1 MVSPIV
7 VALDFPELGP
17 AREMARDLAEYA
29 AGFKVGLELLTGV
42 GPAAVSEIAG
52 LGRPVF
58 ADAKLHDIPNT
69 VERAAARIGA
79 AGARWVTV
87 HAAGGAE
94 MVRAA
99 VAGMGG
105 NGVLAVT
112 VLTSVDQPGLAAIGV
127 DRPLIDQV
135 LTLTALAESAGAEG
149 VVCSPGEARAIK
161 SARTGLTLFT
171 PGVRPE
177 GSNPHDQKRVS
188 TPAEAIAAGAD
199 YLVIGRPI
207 TAAPDPVAAAREIAS
222 SITRI
227 P

>member
-17 AREMARDLAEYA
+17 AREMALELSDHV

-58 ADAKLHDIPNT
+58 VDAKLHDIPNT
-69 VERAAARIGA
+69 VERAAARIRA

-87 HAAGGAE
+87 HAAGGEE
-94 MVRAA
+94 MMRAA
-99 VAGMGG
+99 VTGMAGK
-105 NGVLAVT
+105 GVLAVT
-112 VLTSVDQPGLAAIGV
+112 VLTSVDQRGLAAVGI
-127 DRPLIDQV
+127 DASLIDQV
-135 LTLTALAESAGAEG
+135 LRLTALAESAGAEG
-149 VVCSPGEARAIK
+149 VVCSPGEAGAIK
-161 SARTGLTLFT
+161 SARPGLSLFT

-177 GSNPHDQKRVS
+177 GSSLHDQKRVS
-188 TPAEAIAAGAD
+188 TPAEALAAGAD

-207 TAAPDPVAAAREIAS
+207 TAAPDPGAAAREIAS